1 MKKDEMNWI
10 DDLVDNSMALA
21 LDMTKRNNQAIAKS
35 AFKPKGSTNFN
46 NDLMAMKRLQAFV
59 EYIYAHQPSMFESA
73 YRFANESVVDNE

>member
-1 MKKDEMNWI
+1 MNE
-10 DDLVDNSMALA
+10 LVDNSMALV
-21 LDMTKRNNQAIAKS
+21 LDMTVKNNQALAKS

-46 NDLMAMKRLQAFV
+46 NDLIAMRRLQAFV

>member
-1 MKKDEMNWI
+1 MNE
-10 DDLVDNSMALA
+10 LVDNSMALV
-21 LDMTKRNNQAIAKS
+21 LDMTVRNNQALAKS

-73 YRFANESVVDNE
+73 YRFASESVVDNE

>member
-1 MKKDEMNWI
+1 MNKEEMNE
-10 DDLVDNSMALA
+10 LVDNSMALV
-21 LDMTKRNNQAIAKS
+21 LDMTVRNNQALAKS

-73 YRFANESVVDNE
+73 YRFASESVVDNE

>member
-1 MKKDEMNWI
+1 MNKEEMNE
-10 DDLVDNSMALA
+10 LVDNSMALI
-21 LDMTKRNNQAIAKS
+21 LDMTVKNNQALAKS

-73 YRFANESVVDNE
+73 YRFASESVVDNE

>member
-1 MKKDEMNWI
+1 MNKEEMKWI

-21 LDMTKRNNQAIAKS
+21 LDMTRRNNQVIAKS
-35 AFKPKGSTNFN
+35 AFKPKGSTRFN
-46 NDLMAMKRLQAFV
+46 NDLIAMKRLQAFV

>member
-1 MKKDEMNWI
+1 MNKEEMNE
-10 DDLVDNSMALA
+10 LVDNSMALI
-21 LDMTKRNNQAIAKS
+21 LDMTVKNNQALAKS

-46 NDLMAMKRLQAFV
+46 NDLIAMRRLQAFV

>member
-1 MKKDEMNWI
+1 MNKEEMNE
-10 DDLVDNSMALA
+10 LVDNSMALV
-21 LDMTKRNNQAIAKS
+21 LDMTMRNNQTLAKS

-46 NDLMAMKRLQAFV
+46 NDLIAMKRLQAFV

>member
-1 MKKDEMNWI
+1 MNE
-10 DDLVDNSMALA
+10 LVDNSMALA
-21 LDMTKRNNQAIAKS
+21 LDMTVRNNQELAKA

>member
-1 MKKDEMNWI
+1 MNKEEMNE
-10 DDLVDNSMALA
+10 LVDNSMALV
-21 LDMTKRNNQAIAKS
+21 LDMTVRNNQGLAKS

>member
-1 MKKDEMNWI
+1 MNKEEMNE
-10 DDLVDNSMALA
+10 LVDNSMALA
-21 LDMTKRNNQAIAKS
+21 LDMTVRNNQELAKA

-73 YRFANESVVDNE
+73 YRFASESVVDNE

>member
-1 MKKDEMNWI
+1 MNE
-10 DDLVDNSMALA
+10 LVDNSMALA
-21 LDMTKRNNQAIAKS
+21 LDMTRRNNQALAKS
-35 AFKPKGSTNFN
+35 AFRPKGSTRFN

>member
-1 MKKDEMNWI
+1 MNKEEMNE
-10 DDLVDNSMALA
+10 LVDNSMALA
-21 LDMTKRNNQAIAKS
+21 LDMTVRNNQELAKA